1 MSNHVEKNKNES
13 GGIAQFF
20 VEYREVSWLA
30 LIAVLVWGVVAYTKL
45 GQQEDP
51 TIPQR
56 TAMLVTI
63 FPGATASKVEELVAK
78 PLERKISELDSIEEI
93 KTTVRPGVVT
103 MNIKQ
108 LPASEATID
117 QQWDKVR
124 DKIAE
129 VQLPDGTRQPWLNT
143 DFGNTITLLFAL
155 VSPPITDA
163 ECVARAN
170 LLRERLADLRDGAPA
185 TNRAAV
191 AAWLPAMDAKSIEVL
206 RGRLEVAVRAAGLAK
221 EVRTVQGPSFLLA
234 DLETA
239 AGRADLERFLAEF
252 TRTITGTDREL
263 YHPDFTRPI
272 LLMGDEDPLPPI
284 RASAPPRYSYRTLEL
299 LARDFED
306 ELKQVE
312 SVGKVTKV
320 AIVEEAVYL
329 LFSDANLAGY
339 GLTPEMVMASINAR
353 NAVIPGGTM
362 RTEGRNFPVQL
373 SGEYKT
379 ENDML
384 GTVVGMGRGGAPVY
398 LRDVFDARRMYESP
412 ISYKVDVLGRVGEA
426 SPSESSSRREEA
438 PAKHRIANAD
448 RASSPRLLRETNAPL
463 DSRRAVMVAVEMR
476 DGKIIRYFNEDV
488 MKVVERMKLRIPEG
502 LEFRVLSD
510 QPMAVEHRIK
520 HFMKCFMEA
529 VIIVIVVALFM
540 MDWRSALVLATAIP
554 VGVAMTFVGMQVLGI
569 PLQQISIAALIIAL
583 GLLVDVPVVASDGI
597 NRELYRKEP
606 RLRAAWLGPLRLRQ
620 PMVFGTLTCVF
631 SFLPLLMLYGDKGEF
646 MKSMPVVVT
655 LALLSA
661 LFVSNSFLPLISYYV
676 LRGQKG
682 FDEGG
687 ELRSFFLFRLVDR
700 ALLAL
705 LPIYQKALRG
715 SLKRPYLVLGV
726 AYSLLA
732 LVLVLVFPRLGSQ
745 FFPPAERNQLLVD
758 IESPSSDSLISTRA
772 AVDRAVEIIK
782 KHEEVASA
790 AVFSG
795 GTAPRFYYNVE
806 PKAPANY
813 LGQIIINTRHAD
825 EVDGLIVKLR
835 QELDASVPGVRC
847 VVKPLEQGPPVNEPI
862 QIRVSG
868 ENLDKLRVL
877 ADQVAAELR
886 AAGGYHVFDD
896 LGLRMPSI
904 QIDID
909 QDRANSLGLNNRHIG
924 AVALSSFSGLQV
936 TELREKDRLI
946 PVLVRGRIED
956 RSEVEK
962 LRALYVPTP
971 DGKSVPFESF
981 AKVTVQPE
989 FVRIPHYNQ
998 LRTVTVK
1005 AYAPFGELASQ
1016 VLDRAR
1022 PGLAKIKLEPGY
1034 DLKFAGEDEELRK
1047 SKAEMVVILMVC
1059 LALIVG
1065 TLVLQ
1070 FRSVVKAATVML
1082 TAPLVLIASII
1093 GLYVTDSPFGFMAML
1108 AVISLIGVLVCN
1120 MIVLSEQIEHSREQG
1135 LPLEEALVKSGL
1147 SRLRPVLMT
1156 VLAVSGG
1163 LVPLFFAGGALW
1175 HPLTAVHIFGLL
1187 FAPCL
1192 TLGMLPTLYYVFCAK
1207 LKIIK

>member
-1 MSNHVEKNKNES
+1 
-13 GGIAQFF
+13 
-20 VEYREVSWLA
+20 
-30 LIAVLVWGVVAYTKL
+30 
-45 GQQEDP
+45 
-51 TIPQR
+51 
-56 TAMLVTI
+56 
-63 FPGATASKVEELVAK
+63 
-78 PLERKISELDSIEEI
+78 
-93 KTTVRPGVVT
+93 
-103 MNIKQ
+103 
-108 LPASEATID
+108 
-117 QQWDKVR
+117 
-124 DKIAE
+124 
-129 VQLPDGTRQPWLNT
+129 
-143 DFGNTITLLFAL
+143 
-155 VSPPITDA
+155 
-163 ECVARAN
+163 
-170 LLRERLADLRDGAPA
+170 
-185 TNRAAV
+185 
-191 AAWLPAMDAKSIEVL
+191 
-206 RGRLEVAVRAAGLAK
+206 
-221 EVRTVQGPSFLLA
+221 
-234 DLETA
+234 
-239 AGRADLERFLAEF
+239 
-252 TRTITGTDREL
+252 
-263 YHPDFTRPI
+263 
-272 LLMGDEDPLPPI
+272 
-284 RASAPPRYSYRTLEL
+284 
-299 LARDFED
+299 
-306 ELKQVE
+306 
-312 SVGKVTKV
+312 
-320 AIVEEAVYL
+320 
-329 LFSDANLAGY
+329 
-339 GLTPEMVMASINAR
+339 
-353 NAVIPGGTM
+353 
-362 RTEGRNFPVQL
+362 
-373 SGEYKT
+373 
-379 ENDML
+379 
-384 GTVVGMGRGGAPVY
+384 
-398 LRDVFDARRMYESP
+398 
-412 ISYKVDVLGRVGEA
+412 
-426 SPSESSSRREEA
+426 
-438 PAKHRIANAD
+438 
-448 RASSPRLLRETNAPL
+448 
-463 DSRRAVMVAVEMR
+463 
-476 DGKIIRYFNEDV
+476 
-488 MKVVERMKLRIPEG
+488 
-502 LEFRVLSD
+502 
-510 QPMAVEHRIK
+510 
-520 HFMKCFMEA
+520 MEA

-554 VGVAMTFVGMQVLGI
+554 VGVAMTFVGMQVLGV

-687 ELRSFFLFRLVDR
+687 EVRSFFLFRLVDR

-715 SLKRPYLVLGV
+715 SLKHPYLVLGV
-726 AYSLLA
+726 AYTVLA

-758 IESPSSDSLISTRA
+758 IETPSSDSLTSTRE
-772 AVDRAVEIIK
+772 AVDQVVGVIK
-782 KHEEVASA
+782 NHEEVASA

-813 LGQIIINTRHAD
+813 LGQIIINTRHAH

-877 ADQVAAELR
+877 ADKVAAELR

-896 LGLRMPSI
+896 LGLRMPNI

-909 QDRANSLGLNNRHIG
+909 QDRANSLGLNNKQVG
-924 AVALSSFSGLQV
+924 NVALSSFAGLQV
-936 TELREKDRLI
+936 TELREGDRLI
-946 PVLVRGRIED
+946 PVLIRGRIED

-962 LRALYVPTP
+962 IRGLYVPTP

-981 AKVTVQPE
+981 SKVTIQPE

-1005 AYAPFGELASQ
+1005 AYAPFGELPSQ

-1022 PGLAKIKLEPGY
+1022 PGLAKIKLDPGY
-1034 DLKFAGEDEELRK
+1034 AMKFAGEDEELSK
-1047 SKAEMVVILMVC
+1047 SKAEMVVILLVC
-1059 LALIVG
+1059 LALIIG

-1093 GLYVTDSPFGFMAML
+1093 GLFVTSSPFGFMAML

-1135 LPLEEALVKSGL
+1135 LPLEEALVKAGL

-1187 FAPCL
+1187 FAPVL

-1207 LKIIK
+1207 LKVIK